1 MDLIKKNIV
10 IVSVWIFFWSFIAID
25 QLLITFNYLNTS
37 NEISTQESIENINN
51 INKNFLVNT
60 LHKLLNEQNQKIQN
74 IIIVKMKMFGM
85 KLTSKL
91 LLIKTVCK

>member
-1 MDLIKKNIV
+1 M

-60 LHKLLNEQNQKIQN
+60 TTQVTER
-74 IIIVKMKMFGM
+74 
-85 KLTSKL
+85 TESKKY
-91 LLIKTVCK
+91 KT